1 MTMAGAAATAEA
13 VARSS
18 YGRLVAL
25 IAART
30 RDIAA
35 AEDALAEAF
44 RIALDTWPEQGV
56 PARPE
61 AWLLTV
67 ARRSAGHR
75 ARHVEVAG
83 RAADTL
89 VILTEER
96 AMQGDDAIPDERL
109 RLLFVCAHPA
119 IDPGVR
125 TALMLQTV
133 LGLDAARIG
142 AAFLVPPATMGQRL
156 VRAKAKIRDAGLRF
170 EVPEREDLPG
180 RLDAVLAAI
189 YAAYGTG
196 WDAVPGA
203 DALRGLAP
211 EAIYLGRLVVTLLP
225 DAAEAKGLLAL
236 MLHCE
241 ARAAARRDD
250 TGGYVPLAAQDSIRW
265 DAAMIA
271 EAEALLVEAT
281 ARGAFG
287 RFQTEAAIQSL
298 HATSIL
304 AGRAPPAKALTALY
318 DLLMIQAPSL
328 GAEVARAAAHGAAHG
343 PRQGLGL
350 LDAIERSRVASYQ
363 PYWAVR
369 AHLLELAGD
378 GQAAAADYDRA
389 IGLSSDPAVRAWLT
403 ARKR

>member
-1 MTMAGAAATAEA
+1 MPGAAATAEA
-13 VARSS
+13 VARTS

-44 RIALDTWPEQGV
+44 RIALDTWPDRGV
-56 PARPE
+56 PAQPE

-67 ARRSAGHR
+67 ARRNAARR
-75 ARHVEVAG
+75 ARHADVIG
-83 RAADTL
+83 RAADAIR
-89 VILTEER
+89 ILSEER
-96 AMQGDDAIPDERL
+96 AMQGDDDIQDERL
-109 RLLFVCAHPA
+109 RLLFVCAHPV
-119 IDPGVR
+119 IDANVR

-133 LGLDAARIG
+133 LGLDALRIG
-142 AAFLVPPATMGQRL
+142 AAFLVPPTTMGQRL

-170 EVPEREDLPG
+170 EVPEREELPA

-211 EAIYLGRLVVTLLP
+211 EAIYLGRLVVALLP

-241 ARAAARRDD
+241 ARGAARRDE
-250 TGGYVPLAAQDSIRW
+250 GGDYVPLTAQDPAHW

-271 EAEALLVEAT
+271 EAEALLVEAA

-298 HATSIL
+298 HATSML
-304 AGRAPPAKALTALY
+304 AGRDPPAPALVALY
-318 DLLMIQAPSL
+318 DLLVAQAPSL

-343 PRQGLGL
+343 PLSGLAL
-350 LDAIERSRVASYQ
+350 LDRIEPARVTSYQ
-363 PYWAVR
+363 PFWAVR
-369 AHLLELAGD
+369 AHLRELAGD
-378 GQAAAADYDRA
+378 AEAASRDYDRA
-389 IGLSSDPAVRAWLT
+389 IGLSADPAVRAWLI
-403 ARKR
+403 ARQR

>member
-1 MTMAGAAATAEA
+1 MAGAAATAEA
-13 VARSS
+13 VARAS

-44 RIALDTWPEQGV
+44 RIALDTWPKRGV
-56 PARPE
+56 PAQPE

-67 ARRSAGHR
+67 ARRSVGHQT
-75 ARHVEVAG
+75 RHAEVAN

-89 VILTEER
+89 AALTEER
-96 AMQGDDAIPDERL
+96 AMRGEDDIPDERL

-119 IDPGVR
+119 IDPDVR
-125 TALMLQTV
+125 TALILQTV

-170 EVPEREDLPG
+170 EVPEREELPD
-180 RLDAVLAAI
+180 RLEAVLAAI

-196 WDAVPGA
+196 WDALPGA

-211 EAIYLGRLVVTLLP
+211 EAIYLGRLVGALMP
-225 DAAEAKGLLAL
+225 AAAEAKGLLAL

-241 ARAAARRDD
+241 ARSAARRDAIG
-250 TGGYVPLAAQDSIRW
+250 TYVPLTAQDSARW

-271 EAEALLVEAT
+271 EAEALLVEAA
-281 ARGAFG
+281 ARSKFG

-298 HATSIL
+298 HATSAL
-304 AGRAPPAKALTALY
+304 AGRAPPAAALVALY
-318 DLLMIQAPSL
+318 DLLVIQAPSL
-328 GAEVARAAAHGAAHG
+328 GADVARAAAHGAAHG
-343 PRQGLGL
+343 PRAGLAF
-350 LDAIERSRVASYQ
+350 LDGIERARVISYQ
-363 PYWAVR
+363 PFWAVR

-378 GQAAAADYDRA
+378 RAAAAADYDRA
-389 IGLSSDPAVRAWLT
+389 IGLSADPAVRAWLI
-403 ARKR
+403 ARRR

>member
-1 MTMAGAAATAEA
+1 MAGAAATAEA
-13 VARSS
+13 VARAS

-44 RIALDTWPEQGV
+44 RIALDTWPKRGV
-56 PARPE
+56 PAQPE

-67 ARRSAGHR
+67 ARRSVGHQT
-75 ARHVEVAG
+75 RHAEVAN

-89 VILTEER
+89 VALTEER
-96 AMQGDDAIPDERL
+96 AMRGEDDIPDERL

-119 IDPGVR
+119 IDPDVR
-125 TALMLQTV
+125 TALILQTV

-170 EVPEREDLPG
+170 EVPEREELPD
-180 RLDAVLAAI
+180 RLEAVLAAI

-196 WDAVPGA
+196 WDALPGA

-211 EAIYLGRLVVTLLP
+211 EAIYLGRLVGALMP

-241 ARAAARRDD
+241 ARSATRRDAIG
-250 TGGYVPLAAQDSIRW
+250 TYVPLTAQDSARW

-271 EAEALLVEAT
+271 EAEALLVEAA
-281 ARGAFG
+281 ARSKFG

-298 HATSIL
+298 HATSAL
-304 AGRAPPAKALTALY
+304 AGRAPPAAALVALY
-318 DLLMIQAPSL
+318 DLLVIQAPSL
-328 GAEVARAAAHGAAHG
+328 GADVARAAAHGAAHG
-343 PRQGLGL
+343 PRAGLAL
-350 LDAIERSRVASYQ
+350 LDGIERARVISYQ
-363 PYWAVR
+363 PFWAVR

-378 GQAAAADYDRA
+378 RAAAAADYDRA
-389 IGLSSDPAVRAWLT
+389 IGLSADPAVRAWLI
-403 ARKR
+403 ARRR

>member
-1 MTMAGAAATAEA
+1 MAGAAATAEA
-13 VARSS
+13 VARAS

-44 RIALDTWPEQGV
+44 RIALDTWPKRGV
-56 PARPE
+56 PAQPE

-67 ARRSAGHR
+67 ARRSVGHQT
-75 ARHVEVAG
+75 RHAEVAN

-89 VILTEER
+89 AALTEER
-96 AMQGDDAIPDERL
+96 AMRGEDDIPDERL

-119 IDPGVR
+119 IDPDVR
-125 TALMLQTV
+125 TALILQTV

-170 EVPEREDLPG
+170 EVPEREELPD
-180 RLDAVLAAI
+180 RLEAVLAAI

-196 WDAVPGA
+196 WDALPGA

-211 EAIYLGRLVVTLLP
+211 EAIYLGRLVVALMP
-225 DAAEAKGLLAL
+225 AAAEAKGLLAL

-241 ARAAARRDD
+241 ARSAARRDAIG
-250 TGGYVPLAAQDSIRW
+250 TYVPLTAQDSARW

-271 EAEALLVEAT
+271 EAEALLVEAA
-281 ARGAFG
+281 ARSKFG

-298 HATSIL
+298 HATSAL
-304 AGRAPPAKALTALY
+304 AGRAPPAAALVALY
-318 DLLMIQAPSL
+318 DLLVIQAPSL
-328 GAEVARAAAHGAAHG
+328 GADVARAAAHGAAHG
-343 PRQGLGL
+343 PRAGLAL
-350 LDAIERSRVASYQ
+350 LDGIERARVISYQ
-363 PYWAVR
+363 PFWAVR

-378 GQAAAADYDRA
+378 RAAAAADHGRA
-389 IGLSSDPAVRAWLT
+389 IGLSADPAVRAWLI
-403 ARKR
+403 ARRR

>member
-1 MTMAGAAATAEA
+1 MPGAAATAEA
-13 VARSS
+13 VARAS

-44 RIALDTWPEQGV
+44 RIALDTWPMRGV
-56 PARPE
+56 PAQPE

-67 ARRSAGHR
+67 ARRSVGHQ
-75 ARHVEVAG
+75 ARHAEVAN

-89 VILTEER
+89 VALTEER
-96 AMQGDDAIPDERL
+96 AVQREDDIPDERL

-119 IDPGVR
+119 IDPDVR

-156 VRAKAKIRDAGLRF
+156 VRAKAKIRDARLRF
-170 EVPEREDLPG
+170 EVPEREELPG
-180 RLDAVLAAI
+180 RLEAVLAAI

-196 WDAVPGA
+196 WDALPGA

-211 EAIYLGRLVVTLLP
+211 EAIYLGRLIVALMP
-225 DAAEAKGLLAL
+225 AAAEAKGLLAL

-241 ARAAARRDD
+241 ARSAARRDAIG
-250 TGGYVPLAAQDSIRW
+250 TYVPLTAQDSARW

-271 EAEALLVEAT
+271 EAEALLVEAA
-281 ARGAFG
+281 ARSKFG

-298 HATSIL
+298 HATSAL
-304 AGRAPPAKALTALY
+304 AGRAPPAAALVALY
-318 DLLMIQAPSL
+318 DLLVIQAPSL
-328 GAEVARAAAHGAAHG
+328 GADVARAAAHGAAHG
-343 PRQGLGL
+343 PRAGLAL
-350 LDAIERSRVASYQ
+350 LDGIERARVISYQ
-363 PYWAVR
+363 PFWAVR

-378 GQAAAADYDRA
+378 RAAAAADYDRA
-389 IGLSSDPAVRAWLT
+389 IGLSADPAVRAWLI
-403 ARKR
+403 ARRR